1 MNLLYLTMSPVTD
14 INAGGVHTDFL
25 RKFRDEGH
33 NVYVVSPRERRMG
46 MPTSLKEQDGIRI
59 LGVRTL
65 NVTRANVVEKGL
77 GQVSIELLF
86 KRAIRKYF
94 RGVKFDIIAYAT
106 PPITF
111 VGAIKYVKKLNPQ
124 AMTYLLLKDIF
135 PQNAV
140 DLGMLAESLELRGE
154 RKSLELRAES
164 LEKWPVRL
172 VKYLLYRSF
181 RRKEKELYRIS
192 DWIGCMSPANVK
204 YVIEHNPEVD
214 PGKVEVCP
222 NTFAV
227 PAESLELRGESLE
240 TELRGIRQKYGLPV
254 DKPVFF
260 YGGNLGQPQ
269 GIPFLIK
276 CLDANCSREDCHFL
290 IVGDG
295 FEYPRIAKWYEGLEL
310 RGESLEV
317 RGEGLEKKLNVTVMK
332 RLPKEDYDTLARSC
346 DVGLIFLDYR
356 FTIPNYPSRL
366 LSCLTQHKPIIACTD
381 PNCDT
386 GTIAEANGYG
396 FWCPS
401 NSVEA
406 FTKAVDKMLASDIR
420 QMGENGYKFFLEN
433 YTVQNTYATIM
444 SHVNDTLRYD
454 NDDNG

>member
-65 NVTRANVVEKGL
+65 NVTKANVVEKGL
-77 GQVSIELLF
+77 GQVSIEYLF
-86 KRAIRKYF
+86 KRAIKKHF

-106 PPITF
+106 PPITL
-111 VGAIKYVKKLNPQ
+111 VGAIKYVKKLNPE

-140 DLGMLAESLELRGE
+140 DLGMLKNGLEVRGE
-154 RKSLELRAES
+154 RLERL
-164 LEKWPVRL
+164 PVNW
-172 VKYLLYRSF
+172 VKYMLYRSF

-192 DWIGCMSPANVK
+192 DWIGCMSPANVR
-204 YVIEHNPEVD
+204 YVIEHNPEVNSE
-214 PGKVEVCP
+214 KVEVCP

-227 PAESLELRGESLE
+227 PANGLEVRGERLE
-240 TELRGIRQKYGLPV
+240 NEVVPEPVEGRAERLEVSGIREKYGLPV

-269 GIPFLIK
+269 GIPFLIE
-276 CLDANCSREDCHFL
+276 CLKANSERTDCHFL

-295 FEYPRIAKWYEGLEL
+295 TYYPLLEKWYKG
-310 RGESLEV
+310 LEV
-317 RGEGLEKKLNVTVMK
+317 RGERLETNVTVLK

-406 FTKAVDKMLASDIR
+406 FTKAVDKMLASDIH

-433 YTVQNTYATIM
+433 YTVQNTYDTIM
-444 SHVNDTLRYD
+444 KRFK
-454 NDDNG
+454 G